1 MTIASR
7 NQSSHYQEAKSNLQS
22 LVKQTCQVGLGF
34 AVMLLVTAGR
44 PSAFGLSVTVCLG
57 IGFVA
62 WSEVRRLDSSN
73 FSIDEETQREN
84 IKTYYGRSYYRGYSD
99 YVLDGSPLY
108 SKKKKSSKE
117 NSWNEELLD
126 SPVQKIQISG
136 KVIEQTAV
144 IFPVCYTKENTFLFA
159 TTYQVKKGY
168 FYQIYIKGILSIKSE
183 EIFIEITEE
192 SKINTEELER
202 LTKRLVEIYIALH
215 PIAGVANSAIK
226 VIDAKYEKIS

>member
-44 PSAFGLSVTVCLG
+44 PSVFGLSVTVCLG

-73 FSIDEETQREN
+73 LSFDEETQREN
-84 IKTYYGRSYYRGYSD
+84 IKTYYARSYVRGYSE

-108 SKKKKSSKE
+108 SNKKKGSKE
-117 NSWNEELLD
+117 NSWNEELLE
-126 SPVQKIQISG
+126 SLLQKIKISR
-136 KVIEQTAV
+136 KVIEQAE
-144 IFPVCYTKENTFLFA
+144 FSAKNK
-159 TTYQVKKGY
+159 TY
-168 FYQIYIKGILSIKSE
+168 KS
-183 EIFIEITEE
+183 
-192 SKINTEELER
+192 
-202 LTKRLVEIYIALH
+202 
-215 PIAGVANSAIK
+215 
-226 VIDAKYEKIS
+226 